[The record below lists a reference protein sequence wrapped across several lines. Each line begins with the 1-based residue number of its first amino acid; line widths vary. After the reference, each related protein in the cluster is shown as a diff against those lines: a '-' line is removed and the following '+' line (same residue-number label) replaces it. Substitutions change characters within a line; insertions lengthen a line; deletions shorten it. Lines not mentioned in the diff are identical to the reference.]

1 MFEALVTM
9 CMLAAA
15 TPEAP
20 LPGETCRAA
29 VLPGFAAETKAACER
44 ASRRVPRQPVAGAKE
59 EGLPFCAPR
68 PASVLTFSEVAS
80 GVFVHRGAVA
90 EPDLAN
96 VGDVSNIAFIVG
108 SRSIAVIDA
117 GGSRK
122 VGEEVYLA
130 IRERSALPITHL
142 ILTHMHPDHVF
153 GAEPLQEAGAT
164 ILGQANLPRALAD
177 RAETYRANF
186 ARLIGGPAF
195 LGTRAPVP
203 DRVIA
208 KQEVID
214 LGDRLLE
221 LRAWPSAHTATDLT
235 VFDRTSGILF
245 AGDLLF
251 DRHTPALDG
260 SLRGWLAVLSQLK
273 GLPARGV
280 VPGHGGPLLDWPQ
293 AAEPLERYLG
303 VLEADT
309 KRALD
314 AGLAL
319 GPASEAIGRSEAGRW
334 HLFDL
339 FNPRNATAAYTELEW
354 DP

>member
-1 MFEALVTM
+1 MFEAFVTM

-15 TPEAP
+15 GPEAP
-20 LPGETCRAA
+20 PPRETCRTAL
-29 VLPGFAAETKAACER
+29 LPGFAAETKAACER
-44 ASRRVPRQPVAGAKE
+44 AARVIPRQPGGAWKE
-59 EGLPFCAPR
+59 DPPFCASS
-68 PASVLTFSEVAS
+68 PASALAFSEAAP
-80 GVFVHRGAVA
+80 GVFVHRGTVA
-90 EPDLAN
+90 EPVPAN
-96 VGDVSNIAFIVG
+96 GGDVSNVAFIVG

-122 VGEEVYLA
+122 VGEEIYLA
-130 IRERSALPITHL
+130 IRERSALPISHL

-153 GAEPLQEAGAT
+153 GAAPIREAGAA

-177 RAETYRANF
+177 RAEIYEANF
-186 ARLIGGPAF
+186 ARLIGEAAF
-195 LGTRAPVP
+195 LGSRAPAP

-208 KQEVID
+208 EQEVID
-214 LGDRLLE
+214 LGGRVLE
-221 LRAWPSAHTATDLT
+221 LRAWPTAHTATDLT

-251 DRHTPALDG
+251 DMHTPALDG

-273 GLPARGV
+273 ALPARRV

-293 AAEPLERYLG
+293 AADPLERYLG

-309 KRALD
+309 RRALD
-314 AGLAL
+314 DGLAL
-319 GPASEAIGRSEAGRW
+319 GPASETIGRSEAGRW
-334 HLFDL
+334 RLFDL